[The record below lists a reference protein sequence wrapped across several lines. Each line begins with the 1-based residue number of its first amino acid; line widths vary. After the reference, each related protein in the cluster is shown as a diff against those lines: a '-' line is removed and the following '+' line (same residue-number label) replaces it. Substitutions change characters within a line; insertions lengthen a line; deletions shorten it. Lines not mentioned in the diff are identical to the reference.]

1 MVTNDAYRRKFG
13 LHTEHMRRAN
23 AKDQLVGNEKK
34 IQDVIVANANLPD
47 AKDEVWIKDLLEFC
61 APKRVGPKQRL
72 EATGFF
78 ATLCGRGK
86 KEEGTMPGDGAVVE
100 EVTGETR
107 V

>member
-23 AKDQLVGNEKK
+23 AKDQMVGNEKK
-34 IQDVIVANANLPD
+34 IQDVIVAHANLPD
-47 AKDEVWIKDLLEFC
+47 TEDEPWITDLLESC

-78 ATLCGRGK
+78 STLCARGK
-86 KEEGTMPGDGAVVE
+86 KEADTASGDGAVVE
-100 EVTGETR
+100 EITGETR